1 MFIIEEEAMK
11 ATNVCDVWN
20 GVKGGGG
27 GGWGME
33 AALKVA
39 FFFLLPCVCV
49 CGKGK
54 GLVGRMER
62 KRWVA
67 RGKWTCAVEGQSR
80 T

>member
-1 MFIIEEEAMK
+1 MK

-49 CGKGK
+49 WQ
-54 GLVGRMER
+54 R
-62 KRWVA
+62 KRTG
-67 RGKWTCAVEGQSR
+67 RTNGKKAMGCPRQMDVCGGRAITNIANVLVIL
-80 T
+80 